1 VKPNQLP
8 THGPTAMNF
17 VDELN
22 RTTEKIMVT
31 TSGGI
36 PIKLAGGFAAGIE
49 LMERAGGDGNKLIF
63 IGNGGSAAIAS
74 HQAIDYWKNGGLEA
88 LAFNDAS
95 LLTCISNDFGYEKV
109 FSEPIKRFARPGDV
123 LLAISS
129 SGRSPNILQGVEA
142 ARKLKCHVITFSG
155 FDESNPLRCAGDL
168 NFYVPS
174 HTYGIVEISHLA
186 LIHAMLEDIMVSRAR
201 LEKR

>member
-1 VKPNQLP
+1 
-8 THGPTAMNF
+8 MNF

-22 RTTEKIMVT
+22 RAREKIMVT
-31 TSGGI
+31 TSEQI
-36 PIKLAGGFAAGIE
+36 PIKLARGFAAGIE
-49 LMERAGGDGNKLIF
+49 LMEGAGRDGNKLIF

-88 LAFNDAS
+88 MAFNDAS

-142 ARKLKCHVITFSG
+142 ARNSKCHVITLSG
-155 FDESNPLRCAGDL
+155 FDESNPLRCMGDL

-174 HTYGIVEISHLA
+174 CSYGIVEISHLM
-186 LIHAMLEDIMVSRAR
+186 LIHAMLEDIMASRPKV
-201 LEKR
+201 ENQ